1 MTTYGRQA
9 QKSKKIKLTFRA
21 SFYGYP
27 EVAQIYC
34 RAVALAQTHKCPS
47 KPQKQKND
55 LTNMTLLRCD
65 NLNIHFGDYPL
76 LTDANFS
83 IEPGERV
90 CLIGRNGAGKST
102 LLKIILGEVP
112 PDTGVM
118 HRRDNLTVSVL
129 EQQLPAAEN
138 LTVLEVVQQGLGELI
153 ELIERFSEI
162 SATAET
168 AKDLE
173 EMEVMQS
180 RIDTL
185 GGWQPEQQVDAIIS
199 QLGLPR
205 DAYMSELSGG
215 WRRRVALARALVC
228 KPDLLLLDEPTNH
241 LDISTIEWLEHEVR
255 GYQGSVI
262 FITHD
267 RAFLQRLAT
276 RIVEIDRGQII
287 SWPGDYANYLQLKEQ
302 ANEEE
307 ETRNALFD
315 KRLAQEE
322 TWIRQGIKARRTR
335 NEGRVRALEAMRRE
349 RSKRLNQQG
358 KAKIEISSAEGS
370 GKKVIEAKNVTHGY
384 GGIGLLHDFNLR
396 VMRGDRIGI
405 IGNNGVGKS
414 TLLKIL
420 LGQLTP
426 DSGNSKV
433 GTNLTI
439 GYFDQVRQELEWDKS
454 VAWNVGEGKDN
465 ISINGVDR
473 HVVGYLKNFL
483 FTPARAMTPVN
494 RLSGGE
500 CNRVLLA
507 KLFTQSNNFLVLDEP
522 TNDLDIEMLE
532 VLEEKLV
539 EYDGTLIIVS
549 HDRDFMDNVVTS
561 TLVFEGD
568 GNVVEYQGGYSD
580 WAARGKSLN
589 INDTPDLPDQPALAE
604 ETPTTSSQATAPKSK
619 VKLSY
624 KVQRELDQLP
634 KKIEEL
640 EQKLATL
647 QSTMADP
654 SFYDKPFSE
663 TEPLLKEVAEVQA
676 GLDTATERWVEL
688 EEMAG

>member
-1 MTTYGRQA
+1 
-9 QKSKKIKLTFRA
+9 
-21 SFYGYP
+21 
-27 EVAQIYC
+27 
-34 RAVALAQTHKCPS
+34 
-47 KPQKQKND
+47 
-55 LTNMTLLRCD
+55 MTLLRCD

-102 LLKIILGEVP
+102 LLKIILGDVP
-112 PDTGVM
+112 PDSGVM
-118 HRRDNLTVSVL
+118 HRRENLTVSVL

-162 SATAET
+162 SATAVT
-168 AKDLE
+168 NKDLE
-173 EMEVMQS
+173 ELETMQS

-185 GGWQPEQQVDAIIS
+185 GGWQPEQQVDAIIT

-205 DAYMSELSGG
+205 DSYMSELSGG

-287 SWPGDYANYLQLKEQ
+287 SWPGDYNNYLQLKEQ

-358 KAKIEISSAEGS
+358 KAKIEISSADGS

-384 GGIGLLHDFNLR
+384 GGNELLQDFNLR

-426 DSGNSKV
+426 DTGSSKV

-465 ISINGVDR
+465 ITINGIDR

-483 FTPARAMTPVN
+483 FTPARAMTTVS

-589 INDTPDLPDQPALAE
+589 INDTPDIPDQPELSEA
-604 ETPTTSSQATAPKSK
+604 TTTSSSQPTAPKSK

-624 KVQRELDQLP
+624 KLQRELDQLP
-634 KKIEEL
+634 KTIEEL
-640 EQKLATL
+640 EQKLEAL
-647 QSTMADP
+647 QTAMAAP

-663 TEPLLKEVAEVQA
+663 TEPLLSEVAQVQA
-676 GLDTATERWVEL
+676 DLEAATERWIEL
-688 EEMAG
+688 EEMTG

>member
-1 MTTYGRQA
+1 
-9 QKSKKIKLTFRA
+9 
-21 SFYGYP
+21 
-27 EVAQIYC
+27 
-34 RAVALAQTHKCPS
+34 
-47 KPQKQKND
+47 
-55 LTNMTLLRCD
+55 MTLLRCD

-185 GGWQPEQQVDAIIS
+185 GGWQPEQQVDAIIT

-349 RSKRLNQQG
+349 RGKRLNQQG
-358 KAKIEISSAEGS
+358 KAKIEISSADGS

-384 GGIGLLHDFNLR
+384 GGNELLQDFNLR

-426 DSGNSKV
+426 DTGSSKV

-465 ISINGVDR
+465 ITINGVDR

-483 FTPARAMTPVN
+483 FTPARAMTPVS

-589 INDTPDLPDQPALAE
+589 INDTPDLPDQTELVEAAPAASGQ
-604 ETPTTSSQATAPKSK
+604 TTESKSK

-624 KVQRELDQLP
+624 KIQRELDQLP

-640 EQKLATL
+640 EQKLETL
-647 QSTMADP
+647 QSTMAGP

-676 GLDTATERWVEL
+676 DLDAATERWIEL
-688 EEMAG
+688 EEMTG

>member
-1 MTTYGRQA
+1 
-9 QKSKKIKLTFRA
+9 
-21 SFYGYP
+21 
-27 EVAQIYC
+27 
-34 RAVALAQTHKCPS
+34 
-47 KPQKQKND
+47 
-55 LTNMTLLRCD
+55 MTLIRCD

-153 ELIERFSEI
+153 ELIKRFSEI
-162 SATAET
+162 SATAVT
-168 AKDLE
+168 TRDLE

-185 GGWQPEQQVDAIIS
+185 GGWQPEQQVDAIIT

-205 DAYMSELSGG
+205 DSYMSELSGG

-287 SWPGDYANYLQLKEQ
+287 SWPGDYTNYLQLKEQ

-335 NEGRVRALEAMRRE
+335 NEGRVRSLEAMRRE
-349 RSKRLNQQG
+349 RGQRLNQQG
-358 KAKIEISSAEGS
+358 KAKVEISSADGS

-384 GGIGLLHDFNLR
+384 GGNELLQDFNLR

-426 DSGNSKV
+426 DTGSSKV
-433 GTNLTI
+433 GTNLTV
-439 GYFDQVRQELEWDKS
+439 GYFDQVRQELDWDKS

-465 ISINGVDR
+465 ITINGVDR

-483 FTPARAMTPVN
+483 FTPARAMTPVS

-507 KLFTQSNNFLVLDEP
+507 KLFTQPNNFLVLDEP

-589 INDTPDLPDQPALAE
+589 VNDTPDLPDQSDLAE
-604 ETPTTSSQATAPKSK
+604 AATGPSSQAAAPKSK

-624 KVQRELDQLP
+624 KIQRELDQLP
-634 KKIEEL
+634 RKIEEL
-640 EQKLATL
+640 EQKLESL
-647 QSTMADP
+647 QSSMADP
-654 SFYDKPFSE
+654 SFYDKPFGE
-663 TEPLLKEVAEVQA
+663 TEPLLKEVAQVQA
-676 GLDTATERWVEL
+676 DLDTATERWIEL
-688 EEMAG
+688 EEMIS

>member
-1 MTTYGRQA
+1 
-9 QKSKKIKLTFRA
+9 
-21 SFYGYP
+21 
-27 EVAQIYC
+27 
-34 RAVALAQTHKCPS
+34 
-47 KPQKQKND
+47 
-55 LTNMTLLRCD
+55 MTLLRCD

-102 LLKIILGEVP
+102 LLKIILGDVP
-112 PDTGVM
+112 PDSGVM
-118 HRRDNLTVSVL
+118 HRRENLTVSVL

-153 ELIERFSEI
+153 DLIERFSEI
-162 SATAET
+162 SATAVT
-168 AKDLE
+168 NKDLE
-173 EMEVMQS
+173 ELETMQS

-185 GGWQPEQQVDAIIS
+185 GGWQPEQQVDAIIT

-205 DAYMSELSGG
+205 DSYMSELSGG

-287 SWPGDYANYLQLKEQ
+287 SWPGDYNNYLQLKEQ

-358 KAKIEISSAEGS
+358 KAKIEISSADGS

-384 GGIGLLHDFNLR
+384 GGNELLQDFNLR

-426 DSGNSKV
+426 DTGSSKV

-465 ISINGVDR
+465 ITINGVDR

-483 FTPARAMTPVN
+483 FTPARAMTPVS

-589 INDTPDLPDQPALAE
+589 INDTPDIPDQPELSEA
-604 ETPTTSSQATAPKSK
+604 TTTSSSQPTAPKSN

-624 KVQRELDQLP
+624 KLQRELDQLP
-634 KKIEEL
+634 KTIEEL
-640 EQKLATL
+640 EQKLEAL
-647 QSTMADP
+647 QTAMADP

-663 TEPLLKEVAEVQA
+663 TEPLLSEVAQVQA
-676 GLDTATERWVEL
+676 DLEAATERWIEL
-688 EEMAG
+688 EEMTG